1 MSESLGIPLSYILP
15 VKNYCD
21 LLELDQDTD
30 ILLFSAIEQMLN
42 FADSFFENVDPEAQQ
57 DGLDLYRS
65 VEGARPTFSGPGEQ
79 RIV

>member
-1 MSESLGIPLSYILP
+1 MSETLGIPLSYILP

-30 ILLFSAIEQMLN
+30 ILLFSAVEQMLN
-42 FADSFFENVDPEAQQ
+42 FSDSFFENEELEERQ
-57 DGLDLYRS
+57 DGLDLYGS
-65 VEGARPTFSGPGEQ
+65 AEGVRPTSGSDEQ